1 MQVFSK
7 SVLAVPEIK
16 QADINT
22 ETSPL
27 SIRSMAFIKT
37 MYIHVASSSS
47 IIRDSLDHF
56 DSANILTYYFLNI
69 MFNIVPTYTSASKW
83 HFRFSDSMQFSFP
96 VFPAIVIVPHLNT
109 QTTFGEEYKL

>member
-7 SVLAVPEIK
+7 SVLEFSEIK
-16 QADINT
+16 QADIHT

-27 SIRSMAFIKT
+27 SIHSMTFIKR

-56 DSANILTYYFLNI
+56 DSANTLTYYFLNI
-69 MFNIVPTYTSASKW
+69 MFNIVPTYTSASTW
-83 HFRFSDSMQFSFP
+83 RFRFSDSMQFSFP
-96 VFPAIVIVPHLNT
+96 VFPVIVIVPHLNT
-109 QTTFGEEYKL
+109 QAFGEEYKW